1 MMIRRAESGSTEGGW
16 LAMTQPVIDLA
27 AELPPAAS
35 VEGVALPNY
44 DRSRLK
50 AGIVHFGVGGFHRA
64 HQAMYLD
71 RLLRAG
77 KATDWAICGVGVLPN
92 DERMRDVLKAQNG
105 LYTLV
110 EKAPDGSQAVTVIGS
125 IVDYLFAPDDPD
137 AVIEKMADESI
148 KIVSLTITE
157 GGYNLDAV
165 TGEFDADNPV
175 ILAEVKS
182 AEPPK
187 TVYGLVVAALKLR
200 RERGLPP
207 FTVMS
212 CDNIQGNGEIA
223 KGTFSS
229 YARLTDPDF
238 ADWMIQNVAFPN
250 SMVDRI
256 TPATT
261 PEDITSLAENHHVK
275 DGWPVVCEPFEQWV
289 LQDHFPLGRP
299 PYEEVGVQ
307 VVDDVEPYE
316 LMKLRLLNAGHQ
328 AVAYFGY
335 LSGYRLVHEA
345 AQDPAIAAFTRAYMD
360 REGTPTLKP
369 VPGVDLDE
377 YKDTLLER
385 FANPNVRDQVQRL
398 CLEASDRIPKFVL
411 PVIRHQLATGG
422 EVRLAAAIIASL
434 ARYCEGVDEDG
445 QPIEINDRIA
455 DTLKQYA
462 AKQVGPDA
470 DELGFLTN
478 RELFGDLVDEPRFTE
493 PYLEVL
499 RSLHTVGARETVR
512 KLV

>member
-1 MMIRRAESGSTEGGW
+1 M
-16 LAMTQPVIDLA
+16 LA
-27 AELPPAAS
+27 
-35 VEGVALPNY
+35 
-44 DRSRLK
+44 
-50 AGIVHFGVGGFHRA
+50 
-64 HQAMYLD
+64 
-71 RLLRAG
+71 
-77 KATDWAICGVGVLPN
+77 
-92 DERMRDVLKAQNG
+92 
-105 LYTLV
+105 
-110 EKAPDGSQAVTVIGS
+110 
-125 IVDYLFAPDDPD
+125 
-137 AVIEKMADESI
+137 
-148 KIVSLTITE
+148 LT
-157 GGYNLDAV
+157 
-165 TGEFDADNPV
+165 
-175 ILAEVKS
+175 
-182 AEPPK
+182 
-187 TVYGLVVAALKLR
+187 
-200 RERGLPP
+200 
-207 FTVMS
+207 
-212 CDNIQGNGEIA
+212 
-223 KGTFSS
+223 
-229 YARLTDPDF
+229 
-238 ADWMIQNVAFPN
+238 
-250 SMVDRI
+250 
-256 TPATT
+256 
-261 PEDITSLAENHHVK
+261 ENHQVK

-411 PVIRHQLATGG
+411 PVVRHQLATGG
-422 EVRLAAAIIASL
+422 EVGLAAAIIASL

-478 RELFGDLVDEPRFTE
+478 RELFGDLVDEPRFTA

-512 KLV
+512 KLT

>member
-1 MMIRRAESGSTEGGW
+1 MAPT
-16 LAMTQPVIDLA
+16 PIDLSTA
-27 AELPPAAS
+27 LPESAD
-35 VEGVALPNY
+35 GVALPTY
-44 DRSRLK
+44 DRSGIR

-71 RLLRAG
+71 RLLREG
-77 KATDWAICGVGVLPN
+77 KARDWGICGVGVLPQ
-92 DERMRDVLKAQNG
+92 DSRMRDVMAAQNG

-110 EKAPDGSQAVTVIGS
+110 EKASDGSQTVTVIGS
-125 IVDYLFAPDDPD
+125 IVEYLFAPDDPD
-137 AVIEKMADESI
+137 AVIERMAGEDI
-148 KIVSLTITE
+148 RIVSLTITE

-165 TGEFDADNPV
+165 TGKFDDSNPQ
-175 ILAEVKS
+175 ILAEVGS
-182 AEPPK
+182 DRPPA
-187 TVYGLVVAALKLR
+187 TVYGLVTEALRRR
-200 RERGLPP
+200 RERGLAP

-212 CDNIQGNGEIA
+212 CDNIQSNGEVA
-223 KGTFSS
+223 RGTFTA
-229 YARLTDPDF
+229 YARLKDPEL
-238 ADWMIQNVAFPN
+238 ADWMTAEVSFPN

-261 PEDITSLAENHHVK
+261 PADVQQLAERHGVT

-289 LQDHFPLGRP
+289 LEDHFPLGRP
-299 PYEEVGVQ
+299 PYQDAGVQ

-328 AVAYFGY
+328 ALAYFGY
-335 LSGYRLVHEA
+335 LAGHRLVHEA
-345 AQDPAIAAFTRAYMD
+345 ARDQPLARFVRAYMD

-377 YKDTLLER
+377 YKDTLIER
-385 FANPNVRDQVQRL
+385 FSNPHVRDQVQRL

-411 PVIRHQLATGG
+411 PVVRHQLATGG

-434 ARYCEGVDEDG
+434 ARYCEAVDEQG
-445 QPIEINDRIA
+445 EPIEINDRIA
-455 DTLKQYA
+455 DTLTEYA
-462 AKQVGPDA
+462 AKQIGPDA

-478 RELFGDLVDEPRFTE
+478 RDLFGNLIEEARFTE

-499 RSLHTVGARETVR
+499 RSLHQLGAEETVK
-512 KLV
+512 KLT